1 MAKYTV
7 AFFVSSLG
15 AGFRLDL
22 QVVMLLILCPDEND
36 LSYYSF
42 SRDFEE
48 SLDFFNHFVCY
59 CCTKM

>member
-48 SLDFFNHFVCY
+48 SLDFFNHFVC
-59 CCTKM
+59 